1 MFEEQVPMSGKES
14 MKKHRGTYNLIVLL
28 GLVILLC
35 SSTPAVAGIVTT
47 VDYLYRLSTF
57 TGPAPVGAW
66 PKLRVDRTNNE
77 IYVLSQEEIRIFD
90 QNGMEIYQMDNLLS
104 DGVKEQTIVDIAV
117 QENGTI
123 VFLTQ
128 SYSNGKLNNE
138 LVVGN
143 YRGEPVSRF
152 VLKNIPP
159 DLSGF
164 QPDRILYKDGL
175 LYLAN
180 LAKMQILVVDRE
192 GSCQRVYDI
201 MPLVRAEQAGGK
213 SKRRSVSNDVDW
225 DMGDFSLD
233 KEGNILFTIPVLGN
247 AYKLTPDLRLV
258 SISKRGGGPDKFGIP
273 AAIIV
278 DDEGNY
284 LVSDVLQSLVKVFDK
299 DMNYTGSFG
308 GRHGG
313 LDALFSPR
321 GLAVD
326 AKNRLY
332 VSQTERAGVSVFQ
345 LFGN

>member
-1 MFEEQVPMSGKES
+1 MSSNAS
-14 MKKHRGTYNLIVLL
+14 MKKHLGKYNLTVLL

-35 SSTPAVAGIVTT
+35 SSTPAIAGKTT
-47 VDYLYRLSTF
+47 EVDYLYRLSTF

-77 IYVLSQEEIRIFD
+77 IYVLSQEELRIFD
-90 QNGMEIYQMDNLLS
+90 QNGMEIYQMNALL
-104 DGVKEQTIVDIAV
+104 DEDAREQAIVDVAV
-117 QENGTI
+117 KENGTI
-123 VFLTQ
+123 IFLTQ
-128 SYSNGKLNNE
+128 SYRNGKLSND

-143 YRGEPVSRF
+143 YRGEPMSRV
-152 VLKNIPP
+152 VLKNLPSN
-159 DLSGF
+159 LSDF
-164 QPDRILYKDGL
+164 QPDRILYQGGL

-180 LAKMQILVVDRE
+180 LAKMQIVVVDQE
-192 GSCQRVYDI
+192 GCCQRVYDI

-213 SKRRSVSNDVDW
+213 SKRRSMSNDVDW

-233 KEGNILFTIPVLGN
+233 KEGNILFTVPVVGN
-247 AYKLTPDLRLV
+247 AYKLTPNLQLT

-273 AAIIV
+273 AAIIS

-284 LVSDVLQSLVKVFDK
+284 LVSDVLQGLVKVFDK
-299 DMNYTGSFG
+299 DLNYIGSFG

-345 LFGN
+345 LIGN